1 MIKYFTYLT
10 IWILAF
16 IGMQTMQAKNRFA
29 LPTKAEVQQM
39 LMDSRWYIAKGE
51 GPGGPLLAGGT
62 YTYNPTHRDYA
73 YEGRPLGKQ
82 KYKIISV
89 RPSKSDVS
97 YFFDVEIINTD
108 GGKSWLEEY
117 MMKSTGSIV
126 IRRPGGTLMGKKLRD
141 MFLEITPL

>member
-1 MIKYFTYLT
+1 MKKYFTYLT

-51 GPGGPLLAGGT
+51 GPGGPLLVGGT
-62 YTYNPTHRDYA
+62 YEYSATHRTVKHGLA
-73 YEGRPLGKQ
+73 SSSM

-89 RPSKSDVS
+89 RPSQSGMS
-97 YFFDVEIINTD
+97 YFFDVKINSTDSGTSWVEECMLKPSGSMIIRREGFSW
-108 GGKSWLEEY
+108 GGKE
-117 MMKSTGSIV
+117 KV
-126 IRRPGGTLMGKKLRD
+126 
-141 MFLEITPL
+141 MFLEIVPL